1 MRKRGRCHKSPI
13 WASGDTGPVFVLFSS
28 KKGLLGSSISKKPEE
43 SLVVLPLAEAE
54 ALGLLEQLAR
64 DFNVRDPRGPAQRR
78 GEADSGRSSHRSPE
92 LAPGK
97 SFSQNTRGA
106 NKYGLVVTDVFRREV
121 ATKALPDK
129 RTRAVAEIIPDLVE
143 EEGDY
148 VVTTDLG
155 NEFRGLEAAL
165 PGGAVHR
172 QKDPTDRNATAVVE
186 RAIQKDLAG
195 WPARRDHVDKAAEA
209 YNARPHQA
217 VRVAPE
223 DVETM
228 PAASFRVYRDNAQKF
243 KHNDELTRSRQRRL
257 EEAGAFPA
265 STIPAPVRFEL
276 RPDWCEHGSMRS
288 VPRGSGEPV
297 ARLTRRPGP
306 LAARQLRYFNSGPT
320 AA

>member
-1 MRKRGRCHKSPI
+1 M
-13 WASGDTGPVFVLFSS
+13 LFSS

-106 NKYGLVVTDVFRREV
+106 NKYGLVVTDVFTREV

-129 RTRAVAEIIPDLVE
+129 RAETVTRAAAEIIPELVE

-172 QKDPTDRNATAVVE
+172 QKDPTDRGG
-186 RAIQKDLAG
+186 QG
-195 WPARRDHVDKAAEA
+195 
-209 YNARPHQA
+209 
-217 VRVAPE
+217 
-223 DVETM
+223 
-228 PAASFRVYRDNAQKF
+228 
-243 KHNDELTRSRQRRL
+243 
-257 EEAGAFPA
+257 G
-265 STIPAPVRFEL
+265 
-276 RPDWCEHGSMRS
+276 
-288 VPRGSGEPV
+288 PRG
-297 ARLTRRPGP
+297 
-306 LAARQLRYFNSGPT
+306 
-320 AA
+320 

>member
-1 MRKRGRCHKSPI
+1 MQCREQKTGNGKR
-13 WASGDTGPVFVLFSS
+13 A
-28 KKGLLGSSISKKPEE
+28 
-43 SLVVLPLAEAE
+43 LAEAQYYDRIDGLANQVGFVAQQVE
-54 ALGLLEQLAR
+54 ASGPWARACELKKFEDRELMTLDYQRMTAVLWQALGLLEQLAR

-155 NEFRGLEAAL
+155 NE
-165 PGGAVHR
+165 
-172 QKDPTDRNATAVVE
+172 
-186 RAIQKDLAG
+186 
-195 WPARRDHVDKAAEA
+195 RDHVDKAAEA

-228 PAASFRVYRDNAQKF
+228 PAASFRVYRDHAQKF
-243 KHNDELTRSRQRRL
+243 KRNDELTRSRQRRL
-257 EEAGAFPA
+257 EEAGAFRA
-265 STIPAPVRFEL
+265 STIPAPVVSSYDPIGASTEACAR
-276 RPDWCEHGSMRS
+276 C
-288 VPRGSGEPV
+288 PV
-297 ARLTRRPGP
+297 APGSP
-306 LAARQLRYFNSGPT
+306 WLG
-320 AA
+320 